1 MGVSRCRLSFKSFLS
16 CRNPVLSFTSYAHG
30 ISIPPPYTQTPSGIA
45 CHIYHFRYF
54 LLKREITFEV
64 ATFGGSLNSG
74 GRYFRDLLTP
84 VKFYCYFQRVA
95 TFGGLLLSELYSTL
109 LGS

>member
-16 CRNPVLSFTSYAHG
+16 CCNPVLSFTSYAHG